1 MRQSKPI
8 TAIALEYDAG
18 GTPRV
23 SAKGEG
29 EMAEKILAIARE
41 NNIPIE
47 DNPLLAE
54 ALSQIELDEEIPPE
68 LYVAVAEIISF
79 ILRCSSGQKRC
90 VRSD

>member
-1 MRQSKPI
+1 MKRSKPI
-8 TAIALEYDAG
+8 TAIALEYDTG

-23 SAKGEG
+23 TAKGQG

-79 ILRCSSGQKRC
+79 ILQYSSSR
-90 VRSD
+90 